1 MKRLANSMVH
11 LNDNDGQFEKL
22 PVGQGT
28 TDFGAMSN
36 KLLEIGYTRPCILE
50 IVIPGGTDEDFRVSK
65 TALEELG
72 WQS

>member
-28 TDFGAMSN
+28 IDFGAISN
-36 KLLEIGYTRPCILE
+36 TLLEMGYTRPCILV
-50 IVIPGGTDEDFRVSK
+50 IVIPGGIDENLRVSK

-72 WQS
+72 WPT

>member
-11 LNDNDGQFEKL
+11 LNNNDGQFEKL

-28 TDFGAMSN
+28 INTGAISN

-50 IVIPGGTDEDFRVSK
+50 IVIPARH
-65 TALEELG
+65 
-72 WQS
+72 